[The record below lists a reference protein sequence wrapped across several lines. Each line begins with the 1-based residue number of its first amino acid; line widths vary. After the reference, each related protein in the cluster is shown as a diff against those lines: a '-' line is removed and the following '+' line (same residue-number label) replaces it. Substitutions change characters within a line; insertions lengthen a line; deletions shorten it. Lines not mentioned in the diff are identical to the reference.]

1 MRLWLVWIAA
11 LSNGFLI
18 PDRARF
24 FCCSFS
30 LFRAYFTSLMADAAA
45 SALSSADN
53 VTRLGD
59 VVGPMVGVYSPREN
73 KRGVLFGIL
82 FGAGGFVITSE
93 SLVIV
98 GAMET

>member
-1 MRLWLVWIAA
+1 VVGLDCRTIERIF
-11 LSNGFLI
+11 NLI
-18 PDRARF
+18 RPAF
-24 FCCSFS
+24 FICCSFS
-30 LFRAYFTSLMADAAA
+30 LFRAYFTSPMAAA
-45 SALSSADN
+45 AARALSSADN

-59 VVGPMVGVYSPREN
+59 VVGPMIGVYSPREIG
-73 KRGVLFGIL
+73 RGVLFGGIL